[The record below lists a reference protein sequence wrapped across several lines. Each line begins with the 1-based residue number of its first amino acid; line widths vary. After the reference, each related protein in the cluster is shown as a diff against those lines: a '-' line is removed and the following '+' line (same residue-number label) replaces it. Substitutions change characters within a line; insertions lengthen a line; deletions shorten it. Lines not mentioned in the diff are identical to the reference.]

1 MPNWLKKALVTCITI
16 FTFGLV
22 TPPSAL
28 LENAKAHKSSKPDV
42 EQASSADIGQ
52 ASEVFYDEQSE
63 ESVTPAIFVTYA
75 MEEAERQSVM
85 KFGTKI
91 APVIEDEFKEVILPR
106 IEETLSAFAGT
117 IPSDS
122 LQHLALSQK
131 PAGGEY
137 EKIFH
142 VYDERTGKDLLR
154 FHVRRDRPPLE
165 GYYFNFHYHSVED
178 EYATHYNL
186 GNMYWGKNK
195 PPQWLS

>member
-1 MPNWLKKALVTCITI
+1 MA
-16 FTFGLV
+16 
-22 TPPSAL
+22 
-28 LENAKAHKSSKPDV
+28 
-42 EQASSADIGQ
+42 
-52 ASEVFYDEQSE
+52 
-63 ESVTPAIFVTYA
+63 
-75 MEEAERQSVM
+75 R
-85 KFGTKI
+85 KI

-137 EKIFH
+137 EKIFFH

-178 EYATHYNL
+178 EYATHYDL
-186 GNMYWGKNK
+186 GNMYWGKKISRRNGYPK
-195 PPQWLS
+195 GQAFMLVLFFCHNLKIKKL